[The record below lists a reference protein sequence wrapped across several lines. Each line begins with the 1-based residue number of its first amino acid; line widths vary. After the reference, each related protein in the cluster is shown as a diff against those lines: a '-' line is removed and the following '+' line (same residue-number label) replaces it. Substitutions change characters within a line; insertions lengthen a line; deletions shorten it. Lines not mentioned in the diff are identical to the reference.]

1 LSAHDRIVVTGAGG
15 QVGRA
20 LTPLLPEASFL
31 TRDALDVADDASV
44 ISALAEARMV
54 VHLAAMTNVDGCE
67 SDPQRARAINARGTR
82 HVAAAARE
90 TGARVIY
97 VSTDYVFDGL
107 KDKEYEVDDE
117 PNPINEYGRGK
128 RDGEKSVASDPG
140 NLIVRTSSVFGDGRN
155 FVKTIIAAARAGR
168 DLRVV
173 DDQVSRPTAAVDIAR
188 AIAYLVNGSAHGIV
202 HVAGAGPPC
211 SWAELAERALRAAG
225 LNSSVGRVDSAS
237 YAAAAGRL
245 IAPRPSN
252 SVLSLAAARDL
263 GVPLADWRESLKSYV
278 KESGL

>member
-20 LTPLLPEASFL
+20 LKPLLPEASFL
-31 TRDALDVADDASV
+31 THDALDVADDANV
-44 ISALAEARMV
+44 TSALADARIV

-82 HVAAAARE
+82 NVAAAARQS
-90 TGARVIY
+90 GGRVIY

-128 RDGEKSVASDPG
+128 RDGEKSVASDPD

-168 DLRVV
+168 DLHVV

-188 AIAYLVNGSAHGIV
+188 AIAHLVNGSAHGIV

-225 LNSSVGRVDSAS
+225 LNTSVGRVDSAS

>member
-1 LSAHDRIVVTGAGG
+1 MSAGDRIAVTGAGG

-20 LTPLLPEASFL
+20 LKPLLPEANFL
-31 TRDALDVADDASV
+31 THDALDVADDAHV
-44 ISALAEARMV
+44 VSALADARMV

-67 SDPQRARAINARGTR
+67 SDPQRARAINAHGTR
-82 HVAAAARE
+82 NVAAAARKS
-90 TGARVIY
+90 GARVIY
-97 VSTDYVFDGL
+97 ISTDYVFDGL

-128 RDGEKSVASDPG
+128 RDGETSVASDPG
-140 NLIVRTSSVFGDGRN
+140 NLIVRTSSVFGDGKN

-173 DDQVSRPTAAVDIAR
+173 DDQISRPTAAVDVAR
-188 AIAYLVNGSAHGIV
+188 ALAYLVTRSAHGIV
-202 HVAGAGPPC
+202 HVAGAGPAC

-225 LNSSVGRVDSAS
+225 LDTPVGRVDSTT
-237 YAAAAGRL
+237 YAASAGRV
-245 IAPRPSN
+245 IAPRPAN
-252 SVLSLAAARDL
+252 SVLSLAAAQNL

-278 KESGL
+278 KESEL